1 MCCLKNRYYEE
12 IQFVFRVPCE
22 IYANTINIKCAL
34 LKFVSIGFVPTHMLG
49 YARDRQIVASGPK
62 LARHYVFN
70 DPSIQEKSSN
80 VATSTTY
87 CSKC

>member
-1 MCCLKNRYYEE
+1 VCCLKNRYFDE
-12 IQFVFRVPCE
+12 IHAVFRV
-22 IYANTINIKCAL
+22 KCVDICKYYKCVL
-34 LKFVSIGFVPTHMLG
+34 VKVVSIGFVPTHMLG
-49 YARDRQIVASGPK
+49 YARDGQLAASGPK

-80 VATSTTY
+80 VATSLTY